1 MRNDTLIIL
10 IAIGVLGFLLLRRKP
25 IVTQNVVAEQP
36 VMEQFGECVQ
46 PMFSARLNCYD
57 GQFMLPVNETKI
69 IVFGEES
76 CEVMK
81 FQKMLNTIDSTSVLA
96 VDGSFGCN
104 TLKKAQ
110 SILNTNNDEF
120 TINQLM
126 NI

>member
-10 IAIGVLGFLLLRRKP
+10 IAIGVLGFLLLRRKTKNT
-25 IVTQNVVAEQP
+25 INQQP
-36 VMEQFGECVQ
+36 VMEKFAECKQ
-46 PMFSARLNCYD
+46 PMFNARLNCYD
-57 GQFMLPVNETKI
+57 GQLMLPVNETKKL
-69 IVFGEES
+69 VFGEES

-81 FQKMLNTIDSTSVLA
+81 FQKMLNTIDSSSIVA

-110 SILNTNNDEF
+110 SILGINKNEF